1 MFGAIQSASQTEP
14 HNFSGPGIKM
24 HEIDQR
30 DRELLNA
37 LQTEVPLMSTPFA
50 AIGQNIDMSEKEV
63 LKRSERLKREGL
75 LRQIAAVFDARAL
88 GYTSCLVAA
97 RAGEEKI
104 DRAASVINLHPGV
117 TQNYRR
123 NHDFDLWFTI
133 AVPPDSQLGLQKT
146 VELLSTEAE
155 CQATRL
161 LPTLRSFKTD
171 GESQSESS
179 GEVSALTATEIEI
192 VRLIQQEL
200 PLQPR
205 PFDVLARGTAFSGE
219 ELLSSARK
227 FQKQQQ
233 LRRFAAMVQVKRQSF
248 SASAMGVWRVP
259 VDQVEALGPRMAAH
273 RAVSQC
279 FLRPTYDDWPYN
291 IFTTV
296 HGRSVDECE
305 SILSEIADEIELHDM
320 RVLFPVKEYKR
331 TRLTFFVPDIAA
343 WEQARVGGGSGAAS
357 ASA

>member
-1 MFGAIQSASQTEP
+1 ML
-14 HNFSGPGIKM
+14 
-24 HEIDQR
+24 EIDQR

-63 LKRSERLKREGL
+63 LKRSERLKRDGL
-75 LRQIAAVFDARAL
+75 LRQITAVFDARAL

-97 RAGEEKI
+97 KAGEEKI

-155 CQATRL
+155 CQATRML
-161 LPTLRSFKTD
+161 STLKSFKTD
-171 GESQSESS
+171 ADAQSESS
-179 GEVSALTATEIEI
+179 GEVTPLTAAEIEV
-192 VRLIQQEL
+192 VRLLQQEL

-205 PFDVLARGTAFSGE
+205 PFDVLARGTASSGE
-219 ELLSSARK
+219 ELLAAARK
-227 FQKQQQ
+227 FQGQQQ
-233 LRRFAAMVQVKRQSF
+233 FRRFAAMVQVKRQSF
-248 SASAMGVWRVP
+248 SASAMGV
-259 VDQVEALGPRMAAH
+259 EELGPRMAAH

-279 FLRPTYDDWPYN
+279 FLRPTYEDWPYN

-305 SILSEIADEIELHDM
+305 SILSEIADEVDLHDM

-331 TRLTFFVPDIAA
+331 TRLTFFAPDIAA
-343 WEQARVGGGSGAAS
+343 WEQARVGGSGAAS
-357 ASA
+357 VSA